1 MSELRELEMAF
12 RQRLPSDH
20 HWSASSESLCSPPA
34 HVWRVGIDVAWAD
47 GQPTGTGIYTQELVR
62 ALLQR
67 DTHTTYV
74 LYFRDPRRSRNSLW
88 RLEAPNLEKRIV
100 SSPITNIRNQIL
112 AYHLY
117 RDRIDL
123 FHSTGFFLPYGWLG
137 RKVVTIH
144 DVNYLRYGRYW
155 RRQGTRT
162 RWLGLFL
169 QAPLS
174 ARVSD
179 SILTPSQF
187 SARDIVRYLRVSPR
201 KVHVVPHGVR
211 ASLRATQPPEKDML
225 KRLNLAHYLLYV
237 GVLSPHKNLERL
249 IQAFS
254 TLPPCADGPL
264 KLVLIGRDDASY
276 GERILRPLVS
286 ALGLQERVIFTGYVS
301 EDVLGELYA
310 ASLCV
315 VQISEAEG
323 FGLPIVEAMA
333 SGIPVVAANATA
345 TAEIAGNAALLVN
358 PTDVTAIADGLARAI
373 GDEPLRNILRKS
385 GLRRAGEF
393 TWARTA
399 EQTWAIYQSAL
410 QSKGR

>member
-1 MSELRELEMAF
+1 MAF
-12 RQRLPSDH
+12 RQPPPSDLP
-20 HWSASSESLCSPPA
+20 WNASSDSVYSPPA

-62 ALLQR
+62 ALLRR
-67 DTHTTYV
+67 DRHTTYV
-74 LYFRDPRRSRNSLW
+74 LYFRDPRRSQNSLW

-100 SSPITNIRNQIL
+100 KSHSTNIRNQIL

-117 RDRIDL
+117 RDQIDL
-123 FHSTGFFLPYGWLG
+123 FHSTGFFLPFGWLG

-155 RRQGTRT
+155 RRQGMGT
-162 RWLGLFL
+162 RWLGLLL

-174 ARVSD
+174 AHLSD

-187 SARDIVRYLRVSPR
+187 SAHDIVRYFRVSPR
-201 KVHVVPHGVR
+201 KVHVVPNGVR
-211 ASLRATQPPEKDML
+211 ASVKSARLPEKETL
-225 KRLNLAHYLLYV
+225 QRLALARYLLYV

-254 TLPPCADGPL
+254 TLPPCDDGPL
-264 KLVLIGRDDASY
+264 KLVLLGRDDASY
-276 GERILRPLVS
+276 GERVLRPLVR
-286 ALGLQERVIFTGYVS
+286 ALGLQERVTFTGYVN
-301 EDVLGELYA
+301 EDVLGEMYA
-310 ASLCV
+310 ASQCV
-315 VQISEAEG
+315 VQVSEAEG

-333 SGIPVVAANATA
+333 NGIPVVAANSTA

-358 PTDVTAIADGLARAI
+358 PTDVTAIADGLARAV
-373 GDEPLRNILRKS
+373 GDEPFRNMLREK

-393 TWARTA
+393 TWDRAA
-399 EQTWAIYQSAL
+399 EQTWTIYQAAL
-410 QSKGR
+410 QPKRY